1 MQHWYSCS
9 CTSLLITCFK
19 TVFYIE
25 IDVMYLLPNYQV
37 SIFVGITNYLVS
49 IEKQL
54 NMIQALYDGK
64 RDTQT
69 NVILRQT

>member
-1 MQHWYSCS
+1 MLRYKF
-9 CTSLLITCFK
+9 TYNMCFK

-37 SIFVGITNYLVS
+37 SIFVGITNYPVS

-54 NMIQALYDGK
+54 NMIQALYGGK